1 MKRIAIVGAVGA
13 GKTTLFNA
21 LQGNYSLAR
30 KTQALEFNDRGD
42 IDTPGEY
49 FSHPRWYHAL
59 ITTLQ
64 DVDTLIYVHA
74 ANDTESRLPPGLLDI
89 GSRKHLIVAIS
100 KTDLPDANVAA
111 VRQLLDGMGFQA
123 PVFAL
128 NGCDPQSVAPL
139 ENYLSELSQKE
150 EGPVKKLIT
159 ANDIRAAHARGE
171 QAMSVVLR
179 ASIITPEAREVAEL
193 LGFTIT
199 EDDGAAPAATAAD
212 SDKTESQRIRETIP
226 AQLPEGQFTESPVAQ
241 LMEKVMKEKQS
252 PEQEAMQPGFDSVT
266 GKGGIKVIDGSSVKF
281 GRFDGAQP
289 HCVGLTDPVTDRDG
303 SSMAAGFMQWENAF
317 FPWTLNY
324 DEIDM
329 VLEGELHVRHQGKRW
344 SPKRGTS
351 CSSRKA
357 PASNSVPRRRCAS
370 CTSPGRQTGN
380 RYERFHYRSVAQS
393 ESYAQRRR

>member
-21 LQGNYSLAR
+21 LQGNYYLAR

-150 EGPVKKLIT
+150 EGP
-159 ANDIRAAHARGE
+159 G
-171 QAMSVVLR
+171 
-179 ASIITPEAREVAEL
+179 
-193 LGFTIT
+193 
-199 EDDGAAPAATAAD
+199 
-212 SDKTESQRIRETIP
+212 
-226 AQLPEGQFTESPVAQ
+226 
-241 LMEKVMKEKQS
+241 
-252 PEQEAMQPGFDSVT
+252 
-266 GKGGIKVIDGSSVKF
+266 
-281 GRFDGAQP
+281 
-289 HCVGLTDPVTDRDG
+289 
-303 SSMAAGFMQWENAF
+303 
-317 FPWTLNY
+317 
-324 DEIDM
+324 
-329 VLEGELHVRHQGKRW
+329 
-344 SPKRGTS
+344 
-351 CSSRKA
+351 
-357 PASNSVPRRRCAS
+357 
-370 CTSPGRQTGN
+370 
-380 RYERFHYRSVAQS
+380 
-393 ESYAQRRR
+393 